1 MQFKQL
7 AEETDKFYG
16 SILSSLSESAGKDI
30 DPNYDDDSEDLDN
43 NFDIADTEPEQ
54 TATLLQKKSKEF
66 KIRYY

>member
-7 AEETDKFYG
+7 ADGTDKFYDG
-16 SILSSLSESAGKDI
+16 ILNSLSESAGKDI
-30 DPNYDDDSEDLDN
+30 DPNGDDDSQDLDN
-43 NFDIADTEPEQ
+43 NFEIADTQPEQ